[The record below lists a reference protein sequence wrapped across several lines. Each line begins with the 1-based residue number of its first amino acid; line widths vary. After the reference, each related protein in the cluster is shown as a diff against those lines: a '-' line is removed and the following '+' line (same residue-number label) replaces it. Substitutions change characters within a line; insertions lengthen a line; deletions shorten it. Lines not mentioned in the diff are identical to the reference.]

1 LVGRFFRNS
10 HEALVLNILE
20 DQEIEGEEVER
31 LRKMLEQRQVR
42 SEDE

>member
-1 LVGRFFRNS
+1 M
-10 HEALVLNILE
+10 LNILE